1 MANGWL
7 GLPVTDLPPGSEHG
21 IIRHWK
27 EGLLDGAPGRGLSPS
42 RQATYSNHLTIGTN
56 VLECIC
62 YASAMFAP
70 PMASPRLILLNHPES
85 LRPARL
91 PRLCRGPSRGL
102 CRGAF
107 RDPARNVALLTPSIS
122 LRLIQALSY
131 TQITRET
138 PRIPFFFFNSLRTLS
153 FSVSCKSCVCHSYA
167 NRRGCGPTI
176 PNLERV
182 SRRSQPHSSSLFS
195 YPSGLFCALAKLN
208 SFLFMHFRTLW
219 ANTRG
224 GGGAPV
230 AFLKKNLNSPR
241 ISRGINGLRRV
252 AERWCPRGI
261 SSVQIPALNFWL
273 SACHSLPRVQTGQ
286 RGNLRFRR
294 RVGHGPACVFHRQ
307 EHPVA
312 LFLGG
317 SAKRDHHPA
326 LAAAAVAHRAHE
338 DGKDILR
345 HVLRRRSA
353 PRKQSLWRDAIHSP
367 LNAGLARS
375 SDPPGNLEQEHQRHE
390 SNKRIHTDLP
400 RRNLGFRRSSRPCR
414 IARLCRR
421 RGLCACCGLFGR
433 WSFGRLAKFAGY
445 HRLRVVHTYPPF
457 FLYSHHPSS
466 SLPR

>member
-219 ANTRG
+219 AKHPG
-224 GGGAPV
+224 WGWG
-230 AFLKKNLNSPR
+230 S
-241 ISRGINGLRRV
+241 SGIPKEEL
-252 AERWCPRGI
+252 E
-261 SSVQIPALNFWL
+261 
-273 SACHSLPRVQTGQ
+273 
-286 RGNLRFRR
+286 
-294 RVGHGPACVFHRQ
+294 
-307 EHPVA
+307 
-312 LFLGG
+312 LFPHL
-317 SAKRDHHPA
+317 KRDQRLAQGCGTMVPA
-326 LAAAAVAHRAHE
+326 
-338 DGKDILR
+338 G
-345 HVLRRRSA
+345 
-353 PRKQSLWRDAIHSP
+353 
-367 LNAGLARS
+367 NLARS
-375 SDPPGNLEQEHQRHE
+375 NSSPKLLVV
-390 SNKRIHTDLP
+390 SLP
-400 RRNLGFRRSSRPCR
+400 FTSWSPDRTARKSALPVSCRSW
-414 IARLCRR
+414 ARLRLSSTR
-421 RGLCACCGLFGR
+421 TPSR
-433 WSFGRLAKFAGY
+433 SFPR
-445 HRLRVVHTYPPF
+445 PF
-457 FLYSHHPSS
+457 C
-466 SLPR
+466 